1 MKYGGFFPLRF
12 SKILIY
18 PIDMTVFFSEQKKLA
33 RPLLDNSRGNRAMR
47 DRNNCEKHVMDV
59 GQVLG
64 MTSEPSRRDKD
75 VPKAGDDGFS
85 SFLKDPSAKQ
95 GSSAKNADGASTA
108 DGTPDKRK
116 TDKNSVNSEKAT
128 TAEASTGKHDK
139 RADPS
144 TALPKEETKGAAT
157 TGNPLTE
164 DGEPSSVE
172 AANGNEETIVLLPG
186 IPADAQAETTI
197 TPNMIT
203 DPGIGEVKKQG
214 ATAPVPLPPQNGA
227 SATADLKVP
236 LPASGEAR
244 TAEAALTAA
253 ATGKRERSAPQANQP
268 ASGMAEIAADL
279 VPPKTLETVRAE
291 ATAKMSEKDILSAK
305 IAEMLRDG
313 NGGITA
319 NAGKKQSFQST
330 LASSTTLVTAS
341 MAANPAATPN
351 AATPAVANA
360 PMQMGGLIPQTTHP
374 ATSSTQQGMTP
385 DITGQ
390 IMPTAPTGAIQHVD
404 ATATNNASQAANAAR
419 AAHIPVAEQLS
430 THISSAIKE
439 GHDRIKISLHPSEL
453 GRVEV
458 KLDIGHDG
466 RLLAAVSVDRQ
477 ETLDLLQRDARS
489 LERALQN
496 AGFDTGSNS
505 LNFSLRQDGGEGHEK
520 GTGFAGLEPSVER
533 LPDDDIWA
541 ETPLPAYT
549 GSGRNDG
556 NLDIQ
561 V

>member
-1 MKYGGFFPLRF
+1 
-12 SKILIY
+12 
-18 PIDMTVFFSEQKKLA
+18 
-33 RPLLDNSRGNRAMR
+33 MR

-319 NAGKKQSFQST
+319 NAGKKQSF
-330 LASSTTLVTAS
+330 
-341 MAANPAATPN
+341 PAAR
-351 AATPAVANA
+351 
-360 PMQMGGLIPQTTHP
+360 H
-374 ATSSTQQGMTP
+374 
-385 DITGQ
+385 
-390 IMPTAPTGAIQHVD
+390 
-404 ATATNNASQAANAAR
+404 
-419 AAHIPVAEQLS
+419 
-430 THISSAIKE
+430 
-439 GHDRIKISLHPSEL
+439 
-453 GRVEV
+453 
-458 KLDIGHDG
+458 
-466 RLLAAVSVDRQ
+466 
-477 ETLDLLQRDARS
+477 
-489 LERALQN
+489 
-496 AGFDTGSNS
+496 
-505 LNFSLRQDGGEGHEK
+505 
-520 GTGFAGLEPSVER
+520 
-533 LPDDDIWA
+533 W
-541 ETPLPAYT
+541 
-549 GSGRNDG
+549 
-556 NLDIQ
+556 
-561 V
+561 

>member
-1 MKYGGFFPLRF
+1 
-12 SKILIY
+12 
-18 PIDMTVFFSEQKKLA
+18 
-33 RPLLDNSRGNRAMR
+33 MR
-47 DRNNCEKHVMDV
+47 DRINCEKHVMDV

-64 MTSEPSRRDKD
+64 MTSEPPRRDKD
-75 VPKAGDDGFS
+75 VPKAGEDGFS
-85 SFLKDPSAKQ
+85 SFLKDPAAKERP
-95 GSSAKNADGASTA
+95 SAKNADGASTA
-108 DGTPDKRK
+108 NGTPDNGKM
-116 TDKNSVNSEKAT
+116 DKSAANSEKTT
-128 TAEASTGKHDK
+128 TAEAPTDKDDK

-144 TALPKEETKGAAT
+144 PALPKGETKGAAT
-157 TGNPLTE
+157 TGNPLTK
-164 DGEPSSVE
+164 DGEPSPVE
-172 AANGNEETIVLLPG
+172 TANGNEETIALPTG
-186 IPADAQAETTI
+186 MPADAQPEIDLTQGI
-197 TPNMIT
+197 IT
-203 DPGIGEVKKQG
+203 DPGKAEIKKQG
-214 ATAPVPLPPQNGA
+214 DAAPVPTLAQKEAGA
-227 SATADLKVP
+227 SALLPTQPPKDAGATADPKVAP
-236 LPASGEAR
+236 HASGEAK
-244 TAEAALTAA
+244 TAESALMQAA
-253 ATGKRERSAPQANQP
+253 AAGNRERSAPQANQP
-268 ASGMAEIAADL
+268 TSGKAEVATDL
-279 VPPKTLETVRAE
+279 VPPKALETVRAE

-313 NGGITA
+313 NGSLAA

-351 AATPAVANA
+351 AAPSALANA
-360 PMQMGGLIPQTTHP
+360 QMQMGGLIPQTTHP
-374 ATSSTQQGMTP
+374 APSSTQQGMTP
-385 DITGQ
+385 DTTAQ
-390 IMPTAPTGAIQHVD
+390 IMPTAPTGAIQHVE
-404 ATATNNASQAANAAR
+404 ATAANNASQAANAAR
-419 AAHIPVAEQLS
+419 AAHAPVAEQLS

-505 LNFSLRQDGGEGHEK
+505 LNFSLRQDGGEGHER
-520 GTGFAGLEPSVER
+520 GAGFAGLEPSPDR